1 MSNKSSIVTSAA
13 DVCGKP
19 SSIRSMDHLPR
30 RDYKGAEYKE
40 LFMFSSRSSVSRGCS
55 LAVAALAAMTVAGLA
70 GTASATVLV
79 SVVLGWGPSN
89 MITPGNGTVAAA
101 PSIGNNQ
108 WNAYGANGTAPYD
121 ITFNPLDSNGNATG
135 ITGTFDEVT
144 PSSFTQYG
152 ATNYQSPWYVSAT
165 NGKVYPSGGVLAPF
179 ANWPGGTWNGS
190 SGSDQSSPG
199 NPLGPDTLTLSGLNP
214 VGSYDVYVYSAYT
227 QGVLTGGN
235 TPTVSLS
242 LTKGTA
248 ATTSYTYTYNMS
260 DPNLLASYQLGTNY
274 EEFQNVTPDNTG
286 TIAIAGTCVN
296 SSMFNAFQLYAV
308 PEPATLGLVA
318 VGGLGLLLLK
328 RRKAV

>member
-1 MSNKSSIVTSAA
+1 MNSKSNIGTSAA
-13 DVCGKP
+13 DGCGKP
-19 SSIRSMDHLPR
+19 SSVRSMDNSHR
-30 RDYKGAEYKE
+30 FNMEQKE
-40 LFMFSSRSSVSRGCS
+40 SFMFSSHSSISRGCS

-79 SVVLGWGPSN
+79 SVVLGWGPNGNNIIIPS
-89 MITPGNGTVAAA
+89 NGTVAAA
-101 PSIGNNQ
+101 PSVGNNQ
-108 WNAYGANGTAPYD
+108 WNAYGANGSSPYD

-144 PSSFTQYG
+144 SSAFTEYG
-152 ATNYQSPWYVSAT
+152 ATDYQSPWYVTAT

-190 SGSDQSSPG
+190 SGTDQSSPS
-199 NPLGPDTLTLSGLNP
+199 NTLGPDTLTLSGLNP
-214 VGSYDVYVYSAYT
+214 NGSYDVYVYSAYT

-274 EEFQNVTPDNTG
+274 EEFSNVTPDNTG
-286 TIAIAGTCVN
+286 TIAIAGTGVN
-296 SSMFNAFQLYAV
+296 TSLFNAFQLYAV
-308 PEPATLGLVA
+308 PEPATLGLLA
-318 VGGLGLLLLK
+318 LGGMGLLLLK